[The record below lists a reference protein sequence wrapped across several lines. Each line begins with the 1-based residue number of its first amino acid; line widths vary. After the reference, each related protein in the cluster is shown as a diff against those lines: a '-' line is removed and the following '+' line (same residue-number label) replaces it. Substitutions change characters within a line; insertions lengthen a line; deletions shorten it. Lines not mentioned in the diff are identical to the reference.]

1 MDRAARSQLMERI
14 RSRDTKPEVAF
25 RRAIWHRGFRF
36 RICDT
41 RLDGKPDLIFPAHR
55 LAVYIDG
62 DFWHGHQWRTR
73 KLASLDD
80 QFSGSAT
87 ADYWKAKIRRNINR
101 DFLVTQANLEAG
113 WSVLR
118 FWESDI
124 THHLEACVDMTAA
137 VIKDGNRTGPAAIV
151 PRRTAAEFFA
161 GIGLVRLALE
171 RQGWSVVFA
180 NDNDLQKAQMY
191 RANFG
196 GDHLTTADIRKL
208 KAGDIP
214 DCTLYTASFPCNNL
228 SIAGGMSGLD
238 GEHSSMFWEFTRILR
253 EKGDAR
259 PPLILLENVVGF
271 LMSHEGR
278 DFEAAM
284 LELNELGYCVDVMIA
299 NASHFTPQSRAR
311 MFIVGKQV
319 PQKAEVVVETSNAR
333 PIPLIKYIAAHHNI
347 AWDIIPLPD
356 LPEPS
361 SRLEDIVENLPAS
374 DPLWW
379 DEKRTE
385 YFMNQLSERHLATA
399 REMIAGTKYTYATAF
414 RRVRNGRSMAE
425 LRTDG
430 IAGCLRT
437 PRGGSG
443 RQILFKAGRGKHAV
457 RLLSGRECA
466 RLQGVPDDY
475 KIEVPLNQALFG
487 FGDAVCVPV
496 VEWIIDNYLTPTAS
510 ELLRNRV
517 LRKGPHRT

>member
-1 MDRAARSQLMERI
+1 MTSEERSQLMRRI
-14 RSRDTKPEVAF
+14 RLRDTTPELAF
-25 RRAIWHRGFRF
+25 RSAVWKRGLRF
-36 RICDT
+36 RVCDST
-41 RLDGKPDLIFPAHR
+41 ILGKPDVVFPSRR
-55 LAVYIDG
+55 LLVYIDG
-62 DFWHGHQWRTR
+62 DFWHGHQWKTR
-73 KLASLDD
+73 RLASLDD
-80 QFSGSAT
+80 QFAGPSR
-87 ADYWKAKIRRNINR
+87 DYWRAKIRRNMQR
-101 DFLVTQANLEAG
+101 DFRVTCDNLDSG

-118 FWESDI
+118 FWESDLK
-124 THHLEACVDMTAA
+124 HNLEACVEMTL
-137 VIKDGNRTGPAAIV
+137 AAITDDARKSLTSIP
-151 PRRTAAEFFA
+151 PRRSVAEFFA

-180 NDNDLQKAQMY
+180 NDNDPQKAEMY
-191 RANFG
+191 RANFD
-196 GDHLTTADIRKL
+196 GDHLTTADIRSL
-208 KAGDIP
+208 KADDIP

-253 EKGDAR
+253 EKGDSK

-271 LMSHEGR
+271 MMSHGGR

-284 LELNELGYCVDVMIA
+284 LELNSLGYSVDALIA

-311 MFIVGKQV
+311 MFIIGKLA
-319 PQKAEVVVETSNAR
+319 PRHDPMVVVETSNAR
-333 PIPLIKYIAAHHNI
+333 SIPLMKYIASHQNI
-347 AWDIIPLPD
+347 AWDVRPLPD

-361 SRLEDIVENLPAS
+361 ATLDDIVENLPAS

-379 DEKRTE
+379 NEVRTE
-385 YFMNQLSERHLATA
+385 YFMNQLSEKHLASA
-399 REMIAGTKYTYATAF
+399 QQMISGHKYTYATAF
-414 RRVRNGRSMAE
+414 RRVRHGRSMAE

-443 RQILFKAGRGKHAV
+443 RQILFKAGRGKYAV

-475 KIEVPLNQALFG
+475 KIDVPLNQALFG

-496 VEWIIDNYLTPTAS
+496 VEWIVENYLTPVAS
-510 ELLRNRV
+510 EMMRGSVWRS
-517 LRKGPHRT
+517 RSK